1 MIVEYDG
8 GGYHGWQRQKNGL
21 SIQQVLEEKIGV
33 ITGEKVKVIGSGR
46 TDAGVH
52 ALAQGAHF
60 QTACGIPAGNL
71 LKGINSLLPADI
83 VLKSLEEADED
94 YHARIDAKGK
104 IYLYQ
109 IFNSPTRTVL
119 YRHYAWIVH
128 CPLDLD
134 LMREAAGYLIGRH
147 DFTSFSS
154 VHTDVISFVREL
166 RRIEIVSYQATS
178 RRAMNHPS
186 ASSGEYD
193 PEKLKAARN
202 EAAGGEDDP
211 EKLNYLSVEHPL
223 IKIFVEADGFLRYMV
238 RTIVGTLVEVGRG
251 KRPPEDVAAILKGRD
266 RKLAGMTAPPQGLFL
281 KEVIY

>member
-8 GGYHGWQRQKNGL
+8 SGYHGWQRQKNGL
-21 SIQQVLEEKIGV
+21 SIQQVLEEKIAV
-33 ITGEKVKVIGSGR
+33 ITGEKVNVIGSGR

-52 ALAQGAHF
+52 ALAQVAHF
-60 QTACGIPAGNL
+60 NTACGIPAGNL

-83 VLKSLEEADED
+83 VLKSLEEVNED

-104 IYLYQ
+104 VYLYQ

-119 YRHYAWIVH
+119 YRHYAWIIH

-134 LMREAAGYLIGRH
+134 LMREAAGHLIGRH

-154 VHTDVISFVREL
+154 VHTDVIFFEREM
-166 RRIEIVSYQATS
+166 RRIEIMNYPATS
-178 RRAMNHPS
+178 CGVS
-186 ASSGEYD
+186 KTASNEAGFGEYD
-193 PEKLKAARN
+193 PERL
-202 EAAGGEDDP
+202 D
-211 EKLNYLSVEHPL
+211 YLSDGHPL

-251 KRPPEDVAAILKGRD
+251 KRPPEDVAAVLKGRD
-266 RKLAGMTAPPQGLFL
+266 RKLAGITAPPQGLFL

>member
-1 MIVEYDG
+1 MRNLKMVVEYDG

-60 QTACGIPAGNL
+60 KTACGIPAGNL

-83 VLKSLEEADED
+83 VLKSLEEADEG

-109 IFNSPTRTVL
+109 IFNSPTRTAL

-134 LMREAAGYLIGRH
+134 LMREAAGCLIGRH

-154 VHTDVISFVREL
+154 VHTDVISFEREL
-166 RRIEIVSYQATS
+166 RRIEIV
-178 RRAMNHPS
+178 
-186 ASSGEYD
+186 G
-193 PEKLKAARN
+193 
-202 EAAGGEDDP
+202 
-211 EKLNYLSVEHPL
+211 YLSDEHPL

-251 KRPPEDVAAILKGRD
+251 KRQPEDVAAILKGRD

-281 KEVIY
+281 KEVLY

>member
-1 MIVEYDG
+1 MRNLKMIVEYDG
-8 GGYHGWQRQKNGL
+8 SGYHGWQRQKNGL
-21 SIQQVLEEKIGV
+21 SIQQVLEEKIAV
-33 ITGEKVKVIGSGR
+33 ITGEKVNVIGSGR

-52 ALAQGAHF
+52 ALAQVAHF
-60 QTACGIPAGNL
+60 NTACGIPAGNL

-83 VLKSLEEADED
+83 VLKSLEEVNED

-104 IYLYQ
+104 VYLYQ

-119 YRHYAWIVH
+119 YRHYAWIIH

-134 LMREAAGYLIGRH
+134 LMREAAGCLIGRH

-154 VHTDVISFVREL
+154 VHTDVIFFEREM
-166 RRIEIVSYQATS
+166 RRIEIMNYPATS
-178 RRAMNHPS
+178 CGVS
-186 ASSGEYD
+186 KTASNEAGFGEYD
-193 PEKLKAARN
+193 PERL
-202 EAAGGEDDP
+202 D
-211 EKLNYLSVEHPL
+211 YLSGGHPL

-251 KRPPEDVAAILKGRD
+251 KRPPEDMAAVLKGRD
-266 RKLAGMTAPPQGLFL
+266 RKLAGITAPPQGLFL

>member
-1 MIVEYDG
+1 MRNLKMVIEYDG
-8 GGYHGWQRQKNGL
+8 SGYHGWQRQKNGL
-21 SIQQVLEEKIGV
+21 SIQQVLEEKIAV

-52 ALAQGAHF
+52 ALGQVAHF
-60 QTACGIPAGNL
+60 KTACGIPANNL
-71 LKGINSLLPADI
+71 WRGINSLLPADI

-104 IYLYQ
+104 VYLYQ

-119 YRHYAWIVH
+119 YRHYAWIIH

-134 LMREAAGYLIGRH
+134 LMGKGADYLIGRH

-154 VHTDVISFVREL
+154 VHTDVISFEREIK
-166 RRIEIVSYQATS
+166 RIEIVNS
-178 RRAMNHPS
+178 
-186 ASSGEYD
+186 
-193 PEKLKAARN
+193 
-202 EAAGGEDDP
+202 
-211 EKLNYLSVEHPL
+211 LSVERPL

-251 KRPPEDVAAILKGRD
+251 KRPPEDVAAILAGRD